1 MWQLTKQQQLVP
13 ANSNIK
19 VETMSLAR
27 MWIQIISGAMI
38 KTTIATKTSMD
49 AVSFDHMISQS
60 STKKMYQIISKKI
73 PFFCSSRNNWKQLE
87 L

>member
-49 AVSFDHMISQS
+49 AVSFDQMIIQS
-60 STKKMYQIISKKI
+60 NRKK
-73 PFFCSSRNNWKQLE
+73 CL
-87 L
+87 

>member
-49 AVSFDHMISQS
+49 AVSFDQMISQS
-60 STKKMYQIISKKI
+60 NTKKNVYQIL
-73 PFFCSSRNNWKQLE
+73 F
-87 L
+87 

>member
-19 VETMSLAR
+19 VESMSLAR

-49 AVSFDHMISQS
+49 AVSFDQMISQS
-60 STKKMYQIISKKI
+60 NTKKNVYQIL
-73 PFFCSSRNNWKQLE
+73 F
-87 L
+87 